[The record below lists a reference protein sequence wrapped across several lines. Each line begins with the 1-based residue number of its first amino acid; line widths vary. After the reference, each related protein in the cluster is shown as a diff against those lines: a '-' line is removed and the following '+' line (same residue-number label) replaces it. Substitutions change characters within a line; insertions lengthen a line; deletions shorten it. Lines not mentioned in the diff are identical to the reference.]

1 MDDRTDPDPE
11 VPERARGPRRYSAKY
26 KAQILDEYERL
37 DKAAKGALL
46 RREGLYTSLIS
57 EWRKQRDR
65 GAREALAKPA
75 GRQPADPRDRE
86 VARLRRQN
94 ERLAAELDKA
104 RKVIEVQGK
113 ALGAVGPARLRQRPD
128 GSGRDE
134 MIDQAVTELTPLVG
148 VRHACSAVGEAQAR
162 WYRRHRQSPPPPKPE
177 RVPAPQP
184 RALSELERKELRRV
198 LNSEEHV
205 DEAPAT
211 VYAKLLDEGV
221 YLASVPTMYR
231 VLREH
236 DEVHERRRQATHP
249 AAKKPELVA
258 TKPNQVYSWDITKLL
273 GPAKWTYYYL
283 YVILDIYSRYVPGW
297 MLAHAENAKLAE
309 ALLADTV
316 TKQNIGRGQLTLHA
330 DRGSPMV
337 AKPVAFL
344 LADLGVT
351 KSYSR
356 PHTSNDNPFS
366 ESQFRTMKY
375 RPEFPERFGCFQ
387 DAHAF
392 CARFFGW
399 YNDEHRH
406 SGIGFHTPADVHYG
420 RAAAIR
426 GQRAIV
432 LDAAYAQH
440 PERFVR
446 KPPEPPALPN
456 AVWINE
462 PKEDTATTQ

>member
-1 MDDRTDPDPE
+1 
-11 VPERARGPRRYSAKY
+11 
-26 KAQILDEYERL
+26 
-37 DKAAKGALL
+37 
-46 RREGLYTSLIS
+46 
-57 EWRKQRDR
+57 
-65 GAREALAKPA
+65 
-75 GRQPADPRDRE
+75 
-86 VARLRRQN
+86 
-94 ERLAAELDKA
+94 
-104 RKVIEVQGK
+104 
-113 ALGAVGPARLRQRPD
+113 
-128 GSGRDE
+128 
-134 MIDQAVTELTPLVG
+134 MIDAAVTALTPLVG
-148 VRHACSAVGEAQAR
+148 VRAGCAAVGEAQAR

-211 VYAKLLDEGV
+211 VYAKLLDEGI

-231 VLREH
+231 VLRAH

-258 TKPNQVYSWDITKLL
+258 SEPNQVYSWDITKLL

-297 MLAHAENAKLAE
+297 MLAHAENARLAE

-316 TKQNIGRGQLTLHA
+316 AKQGIARGQLTIHA

-356 PHTSNDNPFS
+356 PRTSNDNPFS
-366 ESQFRTMKY
+366 ESQFRTLKY
-375 RPEFPERFGCFQ
+375 RPDFPERFGSFA

-392 CARFFGW
+392 CSRFFRW

-406 SGIGFHTPADVHYG
+406 SGIGFHTPADVHHG

-426 GQRAIV
+426 DKRALV
-432 LDAAYAQH
+432 LNAAYAEH

-446 KPPEPPALPN
+446 KRPQPPALPA